1 MDNNKV
7 IVIEN
12 TANAIVSLTVP
23 NTNVSRTWSQRG
35 AKATLPFGD
44 LEQAYYTQGGGYLFN
59 NGILYIEDLEA
70 KIALGLEEAKEDGDV
85 EDKSN
90 LKIKKYVDADFD
102 ELMNGASMKAFKEEL
117 EKMSPEQRR
126 TFADYAIEHEISNYN
141 KAKVIKE
148 LVGVDVIA
156 IIEENNAEAPSAE

>member
-23 NTNVSRTWSQRG
+23 NTNISRTWSKRG

-70 KIALGLEEAKEDGDV
+70 KIALGLEEEKAESDAKG
-85 EDKSN
+85 KN
-90 LKIKKYVDADFD
+90 KLNIKKYADADFD
-102 ELMNGASMKAFKEEL
+102 ELMNDAPMKVFKEEL

-148 LVGVDVIA
+148 LVGVDVIS
-156 IIEENNAEAPSAE
+156 IIEENNAEITSAE